1 MTMKYVRQLLVLAC
15 MLSEPALAANAKI
28 EQLQTLTQDEFKLLS
43 EDLTGALNFK
53 TVVPA
58 EPLGLTGFD
67 LGFELAASQIEH
79 GDLLQKASAS
89 SDALGTVYLPKF
101 HVQKGLPLD
110 LDIGAFY
117 SSVPES
123 NIKVWGGEL
132 RYAMLAGGVTMP
144 AIALRGAASRVQ
156 GVEQLEFTTAGVDLL
171 ISKGFALITPYGGV
185 GQVWVSSKPQG
196 TAENVLAKETFSQ
209 SRVFVGATIGLA
221 IFNVGGEWDKTGGVN
236 TYTVKFGLGF

>member
-1 MTMKYVRQLLVLAC
+1 MVKRERWVLVLAC
-15 MLSEPALAANAKI
+15 VISESALAANANI
-28 EQLQTLTQDEFKLLS
+28 EHLQTLTQDEFKLLS
-43 EDLTGALNFK
+43 EDLTGVANFK

-79 GDLLQKASAS
+79 GDLLQKASAA
-89 SDALGTVYLPKF
+89 SDALDTVYLPKF

-117 SSVPES
+117 SSLPES

-196 TAENVLAKETFSQ
+196 TAQSVLAEERFSQ
-209 SRVFVGATIGLA
+209 TRVFVGATAGLA